1 MSPKITQWCWRW
13 HVIAGLLSLPFVILL
28 TVTGIVYMFKAEVNH
43 YFYHHMTEVTPQLS
57 QPLSYE
63 QQLASVQRFSNLPVV
78 SLTLASNANQ
88 ASVFRLKGKGRT
100 KHLVY
105 IDPYTGTTMGE
116 FKQADSLMYNIR
128 KLHGELLL
136 DKPGTLVVELIASW
150 FIVLL
155 TTGLIIWWPSTKQL
169 AGVFSIRFNASRRIL
184 WRDLHA
190 VTSFWIGL
198 ILLIVIAGAMPWTDV
213 FGTNLKRV
221 QKITDSGYPMAWR
234 SDKGVSSQIV
244 GSPLTLDEM
253 VLKAQSQ
260 SLQGVIEIKLPQKDE
275 GPFKVSNRSF
285 WLSDQQVMYFDQYSG
300 DPLKQLT
307 WDDVGILMDM
317 RQVFMRLHQGE
328 YGRANWWILLIGCML
343 FLVANIASIIAYVKR
358 KPRQRFG
365 IPAVPKSFKMGYG
378 LLLLIMLLAVVFP
391 LFGLSVIL
399 IVGGQYVFKKQL
411 SA

>member
-28 TVTGIVYMFKAEVNH
+28 TLTGIAYMFKAEVNH
-43 YFYHHMTEVTPQLS
+43 YFYQHMTEVTPRLS

-63 QQLASVQRFSNLPVV
+63 KQLASVQLFSDLPVV
-78 SLTLASNANQ
+78 SVTLPANANQ
-88 ASVFRLKGKGRT
+88 ATAFRLKGIGRT

-105 IDPYTGTTMGE
+105 IDPYTGTMMGE
-116 FKQADSLMYNIR
+116 FKQADSLMYKIR

-155 TTGLIIWWPSTKQL
+155 ITGLIIWWPSTKQL
-169 AGVFSIRFNASRRIL
+169 AGVFSIRFKASKRIL

-198 ILLIVIAGAMPWTDV
+198 ILLVVIAGAMPWTDV
-213 FGTNLKRV
+213 FGSNLKRV
-221 QKITDSGYPMAWR
+221 QKMTDSGYPMAWR
-234 SDKGVSSQIV
+234 SDKGVYSQVV
-244 GSPLTLDEM
+244 GRTMTLDEM
-253 VLKAQSQ
+253 VVKAQSQ
-260 SLQGVIEIKLPQKDE
+260 NLAGIIEIKLPQKDE
-275 GPFKVSNRSF
+275 SPFKVSNRSF

-300 DPLKQLT
+300 DVLKQLT

-328 YGRANWWILLIGCML
+328 YGRVNWWVLLIGCML
-343 FLVANIASIIAYVKR
+343 FLMANIASIIAYIKR
-358 KPRQRFG
+358 KPRQRLG
-365 IPAVPKSFKMGYG
+365 IPAVPKSFKIGFG
-378 LLLLIMLLAVVFP
+378 LLLLIALLAIVFP

-399 IVGGQYVFKKQL
+399 IIGGKYVFNKQQG
-411 SA
+411 A